1 MKNFAK
7 KLIATILIATFIVGV
22 APITGFFD
30 LFTEISYAADDYSL
44 EKVDGVWYYFDD
56 GEIDT
61 DYVGLA
67 KNEYCW
73 WYVENGTIDF
83 TYTGMAKNQYGWWYV
98 TNGKLDLTY
107 TGLAKNQYGWWY
119 MNKGKLDL
127 KYTGMAKNQYGWWYV
142 TNGKL
147 DKTFNGLAKN
157 QYGWWYMNNGTI
169 NYDYVGLA
177 KNQYGWWYITNGT
190 IDFTYNGVAQN
201 SYGWWKVKNGKV
213 TVKAK
218 EPSGNQTTS
227 NESGTLGF
235 MWDGEDKVFYSAK
248 DPWQRAFG
256 YNKLYDWAAQ
266 LVVLY
271 YDTVRVKFNYGGYDW
286 LVQLWKGQ
294 YGFVLIGAE
303 VGVYYKNEGTT
314 IEHYICND
322 NDKRLK
328 IGYTCY
334 NHGEV
339 LFERGYLDTW
349 WLTGFVPGKLDRF
362 NDRSQMALDLRIT
375 LKTTAMRRA
384 FVGGLENLGFTYG
397 NATKE
402 DPDTYYVKGNDVY
415 IYWQYITEM

>member
-30 LFTEISYAADDYSL
+30 LFPEISYAADDYSL